1 MTEHLRRISGR
12 SMMLVVLVIGVAAY
26 AARPILLPFVAAGV
40 LAFVCTPL
48 VNWIS
53 SRTGIWRALAAAV
66 VFISV
71 LAIVGAFGYLAL
83 PRVVSEALTVVS
95 NLQEIIQSAIAG
107 VIGDQPVS
115 ILGQIVNPQEL
126 AQRTVESI
134 RNWIGQPE
142 RLLTIAGLSFVSMFG
157 MILTVVL
164 FAYMLFDGPGI
175 ERGLLWLVPP
185 QQRSFARHL
194 WERVEPALRRYFVG
208 LAVVVLYTS
217 AAAYI
222 GLAIFLH
229 LPHAV
234 LLAIATGF
242 LELIP
247 FIGPLAAAVLAGM
260 IALQNAHGIE
270 SVVAYA
276 LYASA
281 LRLSIDQIVGP
292 VVLGTAAR
300 IHPALVIFCLLVG
313 GYLFGVIGIVLA
325 IPVAVTIKITLAA
338 LYEPLTNEDDAGH

>member
-12 SMMLVVLVIGVAAY
+12 SMMLVVLAIGVAAY

-53 SRTGIWRALAAAV
+53 KRTGIRRALAAAV

-71 LAIVGAFGYLAL
+71 LAVVGVFGYLAF
-83 PRVVSEALTVVS
+83 PRVVSEAVTVVS
-95 NLQEIIQSAIAG
+95 NLQEIIQSGVTGAIG
-107 VIGDQPVS
+107 SQPVE
-115 ILGQIVNPQEL
+115 ILGQTMEPQDL
-126 AQRTVESI
+126 ARRSVEWI
-134 RNWIGQPE
+134 RNWLGQPE
-142 RLLTIAGLSFVSMFG
+142 RLLTIAGLSFISMFG
-157 MILTVVL
+157 MALTVVL

-175 ERGLLWLVPP
+175 KRGMLWLVPP

-222 GLAIFLH
+222 GLAFFLH

-260 IALQNAHGIE
+260 IALQHAHGIE
-270 SVVAYA
+270 NIIAYT

-281 LRLSIDQIVGP
+281 LRLSVDQIVGP
-292 VVLGTAAR
+292 IVLGTAGR
-300 IHPALVIFCLLVG
+300 IHPALVIFCLLIG

-325 IPVAVTIKITLAA
+325 VPVAVTIKITLAT
-338 LYEPLTNEDDAGH
+338 LYEPLMDEHDADA